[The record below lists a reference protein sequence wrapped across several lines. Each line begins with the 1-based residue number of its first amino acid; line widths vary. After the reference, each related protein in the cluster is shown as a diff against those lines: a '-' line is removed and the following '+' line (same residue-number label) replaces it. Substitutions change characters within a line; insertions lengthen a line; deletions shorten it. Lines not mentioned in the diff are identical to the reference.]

1 MTAKER
7 GALISKVI
15 REYQDKL
22 EKPLI
27 GELKYS
33 ILYNPKITDDL
44 KGLIKENTPVSGETF
59 IGDIYSIDNIK
70 NISNDDIE
78 DYCSENNINTK
89 DLTPEIDNLVENS
102 NVWNYQYIEF

>member
-44 KGLIKENTPVSGETF
+44 KSLIKENTPVSGETF
-59 IGDIYSIDNIK
+59 IGDIYSVDNIK
-70 NISNDDIE
+70 NISNDDVE
-78 DYCSENNINTK
+78 DYCNENNINVK
-89 DLTPEIDNLVENS
+89 DLLSEMDILVKNS
-102 NVWNYQYIEF
+102 NIWNYQYIEF